1 MNSFFM
7 IIKKILCYAINDETD
22 HYKCPNL
29 KLSIFLSFA
38 PCMDYNL
45 P

>member
-22 HYKCPNL
+22 HYI
-29 KLSIFLSFA
+29 SVFLSFA
-38 PCMDYNL
+38 PFMDYNL